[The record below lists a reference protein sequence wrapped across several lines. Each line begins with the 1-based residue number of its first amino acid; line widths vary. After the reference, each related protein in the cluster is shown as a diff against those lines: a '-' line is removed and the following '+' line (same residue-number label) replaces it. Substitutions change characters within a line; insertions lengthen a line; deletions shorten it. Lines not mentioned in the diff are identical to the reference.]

1 MKNKLLS
8 NFIIIFTAFIFFAP
22 ISFPISSYIIHS
34 TVESFN
40 KITGIEKRRLE
51 KKRQQAEDEKL
62 YGTGFDKPISENF
75 RQSSM
80 SAKALC
86 VSKGKESLNTLLN
99 QNREFKDKVS
109 QYSDVYEKAREINED
124 HYNSIKDI
132 RVNLEPKKPS
142 IKATKPIYDFIP
154 SVYAKIENRFIECID
169 QGSTGY
175 GNKPLGLKIG
185 EICEFMPHI
194 QYTKTQLIPDKNS
207 IGNPSWNATVDKKY
221 YLYDSFPYNCKI

>member
-1 MKNKLLS
+1 MG
-8 NFIIIFTAFIFFAP
+8 FIFLAP
-22 ISFPISSYIIHS
+22 ISFPISSFIIRS
-34 TVESFN
+34 TVKRFN

-62 YGTGFDKPISENF
+62 YGAGFDKPISENF

-86 VSKGKESLNTLLN
+86 ISKGKESLNNLLN
-99 QNREFKDKVS
+99 ENRKLNEKRSQDSDIYEQNSKW
-109 QYSDVYEKAREINED
+109 NE
-124 HYNSIKDI
+124 NCNNLIKDI
-132 RVNLEPKKPS
+132 RVNLEPKTTS

-154 SVYAKIENRFIECID
+154 SVYANIENRFIECID

-185 EICEFMPHI
+185 EICSFMPHI
-194 QYTKTQLIPDKNS
+194 QYTKTQLIPDTNS
-207 IGNPSWNATVDKKY
+207 IGNPNWNATVDKKY
-221 YLYDSFPYNCKI
+221 YLNDSFPYNCKI